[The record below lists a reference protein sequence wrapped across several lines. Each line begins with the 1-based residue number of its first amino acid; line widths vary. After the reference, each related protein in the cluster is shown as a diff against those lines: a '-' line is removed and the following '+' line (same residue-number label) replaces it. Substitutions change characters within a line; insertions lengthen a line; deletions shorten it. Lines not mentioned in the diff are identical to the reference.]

1 MTRVRHLPLV
11 IVSLVAILILGSAA
25 QARLPEEDFGR
36 PAAPR
41 TLVPLKP
48 LPAVRELPPVD
59 GGIFGSVAIPIGS
72 TSMSR
77 DWDLVRQTDF
87 TAFFTDDCE
96 MAGLDACD
104 SALAAKLKAVRERAV
119 DMSPAVQLA
128 MVNRAVNG
136 AIRYRSDA
144 GNWGVEDKWATPSEV
159 ALAGAG
165 DCEDFAIAK
174 MWMLRSLG
182 FSEDQLQLVVLKD
195 TRRGLHHAVLS
206 VHLEGERYILDNL
219 RWRVVADTAL
229 PDYMPLMSFVGTTA
243 YIHGVASGSVQP
255 AAGAGSR

>member
-11 IVSLVAILILGSAA
+11 IISLVATFFAGSAA
-25 QARLPEEDFGR
+25 QARLPEADFGR
-36 PAAPR
+36 PIAPR
-41 TLVPLKP
+41 ISAPVVPLSS
-48 LPAVRELPPVD
+48 VGELPSVD

-77 DWDLVRQTDF
+77 DWDLARQTDF

-96 MAGLDACD
+96 IAGLEACD
-104 SALAAKLKAVRERAV
+104 SALAVKLKNIRERV
-119 DMSPAVQLA
+119 MGMPPLMQLA

-136 AIRYRSDA
+136 AIRYKSDM

-182 FSEDQLQLVVLKD
+182 FSEDQLQLVVLRD

-206 VHLEGERYILDNL
+206 VHIEGERHILDNL

-229 PDYMPLMSFVGTTA
+229 TDYMPLMSFMGSNT
-243 YIHGVASGSVQP
+243 YIHGVASGSVKP
-255 AAGAGSR
+255 AAGARSH